1 MTLQIATAGV
11 NVPRDNNWVLN
22 PVSGL
27 YERSTLLEGQR
38 TNGWTKS
45 DAITVAN
52 GWAINNTGDAFG
64 ANAALAPD
72 GTMAMSSLIESSAS
86 TGFHYFSKTLPATTD
101 STLQSAAIVLAASAR
116 SWAVVFTV
124 SKDGTNRTSYVNLL
138 TGALGNVAAGHT
150 IRVRDRSNGRFRIE
164 VTWDIGAGAT
174 TPRCMFG
181 FTTGNGVASYPGV
194 DGTVAGYAW
203 RGQFEADQPSCS
215 SDIPTDTVAVTRS
228 ADNAQIALPASL
240 TTPQAMTL
248 YAKFIEQGTLVANL
262 SHRLLQ
268 IGNTAGASLLVF
280 GSGASYRAL
289 HNNGATSVSTS
300 ALASGPA
307 GGDQCEVMVT
317 LDGTGALTL
326 TQSVNGAAA
335 LVTATTAANALAG
348 SWSAATL
355 SINSA
360 NGGGNAGFNA
370 FLAVKLARG
379 VKSMAQMRVF

>member
-38 TNGWTKS
+38 TNGWAKS
-45 DAITVAN
+45 DAIAVAN
-52 GWAINNTGDAFG
+52 GWAINNTGDTFG

-101 STLQSAAIVLAASAR
+101 GTLQSAAMVLAAGAR

-138 TGALGNVAAGHT
+138 TGALGTVAAGHT

-203 RGQFEADQPSCS
+203 RGQFEADQPFCS

-248 YAKFIEQGTLVANL
+248 YAKFIEQGSALITGTGVLAVGGSADASVFVLVTTGRYGII
-262 SHRLLQ
+262 HRRVADVSGL
-268 IGNTAGASLLVF
+268 AGAAPGNIGQLTELCANVF
-280 GSGASYRAL
+280 GDGAVQISQA
-289 HNNGATSVSTS
+289 
-300 ALASGPA
+300 
-307 GGDQCEVMVT
+307 
-317 LDGTGALTL
+317 LDGGAEAIGVK
-326 TQSVNGAAA
+326 S
-335 LVTATTAANALAG
+335 AANALAG
-348 SWSAATL
+348 AWAANTL
-355 SINSA
+355 FIGQRGAGLSP
-360 NGGGNAGFNA
+360 GFNA
-370 FLAVKLARG
+370 FLSVKLARG
-379 VKSMAQMRVF
+379 VKSMAQMRAF